1 MKKAN
6 VALVMILA
14 VMLVTGIACCGI
26 TPCSVCGKY
35 INPEHQ
41 YQYIQLDSDGTC
53 RTQSTH
59 GTWEQDG
66 NVIILNLTTSKPS
79 TYILEG
85 NELKRTTPPGTVY
98 VKE

>member
-1 MKKAN
+1 MKKAS

-14 VMLVTGIACCGI
+14 VILVAGMACGGI

-35 INPEHQ
+35 VSPEHP

-53 RTQSTH
+53 RTQSEH

-85 NELKRTTPPGTVY
+85 NELRRTTPPGTVY

>member
-1 MKKAN
+1 MKKASI
-6 VALVMILA
+6 ALVFILA
-14 VMLVTGIACCGI
+14 VILVAGMACGGI
-26 TPCSVCGKY
+26 TSCSVCGKY
-35 INPEHQ
+35 VSPEHP

-53 RTQSTH
+53 RTQSAY

-66 NVIILNLTTSKPS
+66 NVIILNLSASKPA

-85 NELKRTTPPGTVY
+85 NELRRTTPPGTVY

>member
-1 MKKAN
+1 MKKASIS
-6 VALVMILA
+6 LVCILA
-14 VMLVTGIACCGI
+14 VVLVVGMACGGI
-26 TPCSVCGKY
+26 TPCSICGKY
-35 INPEHQ
+35 VSPEHP

-53 RTQSTH
+53 RTQSDH

-85 NELKRTTPPGTVY
+85 NELRRATPPGTVY

>member
-14 VMLVTGIACCGI
+14 VMLVAGIACCGI
-26 TPCSVCGKY
+26 TSCSVCGKY
-35 INPEHQ
+35 TNPEHQ

-53 RTQSTH
+53 HTQSTH

-66 NVIILNLTTSKPS
+66 NVIILTLATSKPS

-85 NELKRTTPPGTVY
+85 NELRLTTPPGAVY